1 MCRPLAVSESLPD
14 IEALYEDA
22 DFPQRSLAA
31 LVASKVY
38 YYLGELGDALTYALG
53 AGALFNVDERSEFT
67 ETLLA
72 KAIDEYCTLFVAK
85 SEQQIKAEAGEPSSE
100 PEVVVDKRLTE
111 LVERMVESS
120 IGRCNYQAVMGI
132 ALESRRLDIM
142 ERVMRLCDAAPGPAE
157 HEESTSAMLAY
168 TFALVT
174 TAVASRPFRRKVLAV
189 LVAVYSS
196 LATPDYIGLTRCL
209 AHLNDGAAVVAIFE
223 KLLGGTRDD
232 LLMAFQVAFDLV
244 ENTTQFFLGSL
255 YKLLQPKPAAAAAAA
270 AEPAAEGG
278 EGAAA
283 AEGAAAEVPAPAPE
297 LSEAEKL
304 REGNRA
310 LLLSIL
316 SGEVPIGLTLEFLF
330 RANHADLSILTA
342 MKKSVD
348 ARNALCHSGIVV
360 SHAVM
365 CSGTTSDTFLRE
377 NLEWLSR
384 ATNWAKFSA
393 TASLGV
399 IHKGHVKQAKQ
410 LLAPYLP
417 QPGMS
422 ASPFS
427 EGGSLYALGLIHANH
442 GAPIRSYLLEAL
454 RNAGSNEVVQHGA
467 ALGLGLAT
475 MATEDDELYEELK
488 GVMFN
493 DSAVAGEAAALGM
506 GLIML
511 GSGSQ
516 KAIEEMLGYAH
527 DTQHEKIIRGLAL
540 ALGMTMYGRE
550 EECDTLVSTL
560 LHDADPILR
569 YGAMYTV
576 AFAYACSGSNS
587 ALKRLLHVAVSDVS
601 DDVRRAAVTAIGFV
615 LAGTP
620 SQCPK
625 VVKLLSESYNPHV
638 RYGATLAVG
647 ISCAGTS
654 LKEALDLLQPML
666 TDPIDYVRQG
676 ALLATS
682 MVLMQNAD
690 HSETSRLSEHRK
702 LLAKVIADK
711 HEDSLA
717 KFGAIIATG
726 LLDAGGR
733 NMTISLLSKS
743 GHKVMPAVV
752 GMAVFT
758 HFWFWH
764 PLLHFVSLALTPT
777 AAIGV
782 NASLQMPTW
791 RFQSAAPPSTF
802 AYPPPL
808 STEKA
813 KVADVQTAVLSTTGK
828 KKKEDAEKEAEREA
842 ERKALA
848 AKKRAA
854 DLLAARDATLTT
866 LAELKKR
873 GALSADVVKRTVGDY
888 TLPEPKDDKK
898 ADAAAKKPKKDDAME
913 TEDSSDKPALD
924 AMYDALKAAHAEG
937 LICTATLTAALAHR
951 LTPLEDEVDAMPKLD
966 SEVLENPARVV
977 RTQERLITAL
987 PGSRYVPI
995 SSGRKAGIIVL
1006 RDTTP
1011 DEEEDLLEAT
1021 TLQAVGGPAADEE
1034 EPEPPAPFEFLG

>member
-1 MCRPLAVSESLPD
+1 VSFCVEFD
-14 IEALYEDA
+14 IVFETNA
-22 DFPQRSLAA
+22 DTARASSRSL
-31 LVASKVY
+31 L
-38 YYLGELGDALTYALG
+38 LT
-53 AGALFNVDERSEFT
+53 
-67 ETLLA
+67 
-72 KAIDEYCTLFVAK
+72 
-85 SEQQIKAEAGEPSSE
+85 
-100 PEVVVDKRLTE
+100 
-111 LVERMVESS
+111 
-120 IGRCNYQAVMGI
+120 
-132 ALESRRLDIM
+132 
-142 ERVMRLCDAAPGPAE
+142 
-157 HEESTSAMLAY
+157 
-168 TFALVT
+168 
-174 TAVASRPFRRKVLAV
+174 
-189 LVAVYSS
+189 
-196 LATPDYIGLTRCL
+196 
-209 AHLNDGAAVVAIFE
+209 
-223 KLLGGTRDD
+223 
-232 LLMAFQVAFDLV
+232 
-244 ENTTQFFLGSL
+244 
-255 YKLLQPKPAAAAAAA
+255 
-270 AEPAAEGG
+270 
-278 EGAAA
+278 
-283 AEGAAAEVPAPAPE
+283 
-297 LSEAEKL
+297 
-304 REGNRA
+304 
-310 LLLSIL
+310 IL

-330 RANHADLSILTA
+330 RANHADIGILTN

-360 SHAVM
+360 AHAVM
-365 CSGTTSDTFLRE
+365 CAGTTSDTFLRD
-377 NLEWLSR
+377 NLDWLSR

-427 EGGSLYALGLIHANH
+427 EGGALYALGLIHANH

-475 MATEDDELYEELK
+475 MATEDEELYEELK
-488 GVMFN
+488 GVLFN
-493 DSAVAGEAAALGM
+493 DSAIAGEAAALGM

-540 ALGMTMYGRE
+540 SLGMTMYGRE
-550 EECDTLVSTL
+550 EESDTLVSTL
-560 LHDADPILR
+560 LNDDDPILR

-576 AFAYACSGSNS
+576 AFAFACSGSNS
-587 ALKRLLHVAVSDVS
+587 ALRRLLHVAVSDVN

-620 SQCPK
+620 AQCPK

-666 TDPIDYVRQG
+666 TDPVDYVRQG

-690 HSETSRLSEHRK
+690 HSESSRLTEYRK

-711 HEDSLA
+711 HEDTMA
-717 KFGAIIATG
+717 KFGAILATG

-733 NMTISLLSKS
+733 NCTISLLSKTS
-743 GHKVMPAVV
+743 HKVMPAIV
-752 GMAVFT
+752 GCAIFT

-777 AAIGV
+777 SAIGV

-791 RFQSAAPPSTF
+791 RFKSNASPATF
-802 AYPPPL
+802 AYPPPF
-808 STEKA
+808 SNKKEEVKA
-813 KVADVQTAVLSTTGK
+813 VATAVLSTTSK
-828 KKKEDAEKEAEREA
+828 KSKQDAEKEAEKEA
-842 ERKALA
+842 ERMAIA
-848 AKKRAA
+848 AKQREAA
-854 DLLAARDATLTT
+854 ALAARDATLAT
-866 LAELKKR
+866 LVDLKKR
-873 GALSADVVKRTVGDY
+873 AALSADVFKRVLGDY
-888 TLPEPKDDKK
+888 ADKAEEEAKATEKKD
-898 ADAAAKKPKKDDAME
+898 ADAKKQGGDAME
-913 TEDSSDKPALD
+913 VDDAAKPTLPSLYETLVAC
-924 AMYDALKAAHAEG
+924 HAEG
-937 LICTATLTAALAHR
+937 LMSSATLASAFAHKLA
-951 LTPLEDEVDAMPKLD
+951 PLEGELDPMPKLEH
-966 SEVLENPARVV
+966 EVLENPARVV
-977 RTQERLITAL
+977 RAQEKLITAL

-995 SSGRKAGIIVL
+995 SAGRKAGIVL
-1006 RDTTP
+1006 LKDTTP
-1011 DEEEDLLEAT
+1011 DEAEDLLEAT
-1021 TLQAVGGPAADEE
+1021 TLQAAGGPAADEA